1 MRLNTEGSYYSP
13 NDTVNDTIK
22 LIEEIIKDLG
32 EPGKFSIGIDCNANN
47 YYVEGTKKYEMD
59 GFKQPSDVEPL
70 IDFYYKFVTD
80 HPLITYLE
88 DPIADTDISG
98 WKKLYTKFEGKNI
111 IISAKNMLKNFTIL
125 KQVLLLI

>member
-22 LIEEIIKDLG
+22 LIEEIIKDLA

-47 YYVEGTKKYEMD
+47 YYIEGTNKYEMD
-59 GFKQPSDVEPL
+59 GFKQPSDVDPL
-70 IDFYYKFVTD
+70 IDFYFKFVTD

-88 DPIADTDISG
+88 DPIADTDIAG
-98 WKKLYTKFEGKNI
+98 WKKLYGKFEGKNM
-111 IISAKNMLKNFTIL
+111 IISAKNMLKNFTFL
-125 KQVLLLI
+125 KQVSLLI